1 MPDAST
7 KDMHDVCSY
16 IYWLTINEI
25 KMTFEL
31 TDEQFNQCQVTY
43 HRNTFQE
50 FDAHEEL
57 TYLPAF

>member
-7 KDMHDVCSY
+7 EDMHDVCNY

-31 TDEQFNQCQVTY
+31 TDEQFNQCQVSY
-43 HRNTFQE
+43 
-50 FDAHEEL
+50 
-57 TYLPAF
+57 